1 MQRYSKILFYIN
13 KNTSIC
19 IFIIYL
25 FMECDPASPP
35 MSVECL
41 CRSHP
46 LLKVRVCKYRTNGS
60 LIRVISCHEPSLLM
74 FIQYFSTL
82 FRTFSFPAD
91 CVRGQTATHP
101 VRKEQEES
109 PPCCPGRPLSNPP
122 KPYIYTSYS
131 SSIFQFNL
139 LYRLKV
145 SIVCYAI
152 RIYWMQNSAIVLD
165 STIFFANSSSKG
177 E

>member
-25 FMECDPASPP
+25 FIECDPASPP

-74 FIQYFSTL
+74 FIQYFSIL

-91 CVRGQTATHP
+91 CVRGKRRHILSVKNRKSPLHVAPADHCQTHP
-101 VRKEQEES
+101 SRTFI
-109 PPCCPGRPLSNPP
+109 PAIPLL
-122 KPYIYTSYS
+122 
-131 SSIFQFNL
+131 FFNL
-139 LYRLKV
+139 TYY
-145 SIVCYAI
+145 IV
-152 RIYWMQNSAIVLD
+152 
-165 STIFFANSSSKG
+165 
-177 E
+177 